1 MSVSTNAAPG
11 QGQGAFAAQQPPMVV
26 FFHGLRKKR
35 EQMLPMSRSVGQ
47 ATGWEVYSL
56 AYPSTEQPLHLLA
69 KGMAEEVRALAQ
81 PTQPVYAVTYSMG
94 GVLLRHMMNLPQKG
108 GINWQGCVMIAPP
121 NQGSRTA
128 RIMSR
133 VFLVR
138 KIFRRRYGQAG
149 MELAAEI
156 ASRQVPWPDVP
167 HPCGIIAGTRSFS
180 WKSWIS
186 WLTTLF
192 RILPGPADGTLLVEE
207 TRLEGAEA
215 FTTIDCNH
223 SLLPADPRI
232 PLLVVQFLQH
242 GTFDPS
248 PNHGHEH
255 AC

>member
-138 KIFRRRYGQAG
+138 KIF
-149 MELAAEI
+149 
-156 ASRQVPWPDVP
+156 
-167 HPCGIIAGTRSFS
+167 
-180 WKSWIS
+180 
-186 WLTTLF
+186 
-192 RILPGPADGTLLVEE
+192 
-207 TRLEGAEA
+207 
-215 FTTIDCNH
+215 
-223 SLLPADPRI
+223 SLLPGI
-232 PLLVVQFLQH
+232 CGGLQH
-242 GTFDPS
+242 STVLSTFDWNTCNPS
-248 PNHGHEH
+248 LTGSMARCPTPMRHHCWHEILQLEELDLLANYFVPHSAWSSRWHVAGRGDKAGGRGGLYNH
-255 AC
+255 